1 MGLYHIKELLS
12 GRCSSRVELIVSDL
26 VSDSYELMFNIHGD
40 HPSSIA
46 TRQISHHVVPAD
58 NS

>member
-26 VSDSYELMFNIHGD
+26 VSDPVSGLDIPVVSVDGLTG
-40 HPSSIA
+40 PSL
-46 TRQISHHVVPAD
+46 RRG
-58 NS
+58 